1 MSLDFSSL
9 RSQLPR
15 AFGFAFLVAVAA
27 VTAPGASA
35 QRPQDAEILDNA
47 DWVARDGRVGFDRQT
62 AGRARQDL
70 QSLDPGDYGRASA
83 LMALG
88 ASGSLKGRGV
98 LMQETLPDRL
108 PIERAAAAYG
118 LGELGSTRIGDGL
131 DLLIQLTRDP
141 APTVAEAAMVALA
154 RIGEPRARQAV
165 AERAAGGGALAGSAQ
180 QILAHRIDPLRAAVP
195 DAFQR
200 FYRLHWD
207 AARNYGVI
215 DGKIWGSTLID
226 ELSRND
232 LFLEALILRLVQDV
246 NLDGAKD
253 HLLEILLE
261 GEGLRRI
268 ETAVSFMPAEVEM
281 MIEAGVWRPQ
291 DRKEWRSL
299 VTTIL
304 HEELDAFFPHSLAQA
319 LEFDFPSIRAV
330 AAGLLYR
337 RDSRFEDILIE
348 AFDSE
353 DASARADAAYAAGA
367 GEITDFLGR
376 LRGQMADEDPWA
388 AANAMGS
395 LIRMGSP
402 QGVEAAVD
410 LLATK
415 PEDRRVSLSAFLFEV
430 LARAAPDE
438 DVLAFLFKIAPQLSG
453 EDRAAAD
460 SVLLINGLS
469 VDTVELRAELPLLNP
484 RTSQAFRGAQALG
497 SSPSTRDLRIL
508 ARLFPRE
515 RAADMNLELAAALA
529 RNGHRAPEPL
539 LRAAVW
545 RLPWNQSV
553 LAAGV
558 VAESYGIR
566 TLIQWVTAPPPGA
579 TDEDVRRVGY
589 AIGEFG
595 GMDAVRRLQR
605 ELGTTNGAEL
615 PALQLAVLGAL
626 AARTR

>member
-1 MSLDFSSL
+1 MSLDFPLL
-9 RSQLPR
+9 RLRLPR
-15 AFGFAFLVAVAA
+15 ALGCLFLVAAA
-27 VTAPGASA
+27 AAPDASG
-35 QRPQDAEILDNA
+35 QRPQNAEIKDNA
-47 DWVARDGRVGFDRQT
+47 DWVARDARVGFDRQT

-70 QSLDPGDYGRASA
+70 QSLEPGDYGRSSA
-83 LMALG
+83 LVALG
-88 ASGSLKGRGV
+88 ASGSLKGREV
-98 LMQETLPDRL
+98 LMEETLPDRL
-108 PIERAAAAYG
+108 PAERAAAAYG
-118 LGELGSTRIGDGL
+118 LGELGSSRIGDGME
-131 DLLIQLTRDP
+131 LLIRLTRDP
-141 APTVAEAAMVALA
+141 EESVAEAAMVALA
-154 RIGEPRARQAV
+154 RIGETSARQAV
-165 AERAAGGGALAGSAQ
+165 AERAAGGGPLAASAQ
-180 QILAHRIDPLRAAVP
+180 QILAHRVDPSRAAVP
-195 DAFQR
+195 AAFQR

-215 DGKIWGSTLID
+215 DGKIWSSTLID

-232 LFLEALILRLVQDV
+232 LFLEALTLRLVQEV
-246 NLDGAKD
+246 NLEGAKD

-261 GEGLRRI
+261 GEGLKRI
-268 ETAVSFMPAEVEM
+268 DTAVEFMPAEVEM
-281 MIEAGVWRPQ
+281 LIESGVWRPQ
-291 DRKEWRSL
+291 DRKEWRWL

-304 HEELDAFFPHSLAQA
+304 HEELDPFFPRSLTQA

-348 AFDSE
+348 AFDSK

-376 LRGQMADEDPWA
+376 LRKQMSDEDSWA
-388 AANAMGS
+388 AANAIGA

-402 QGVEAAVD
+402 QGVQAAVD
-410 LLATK
+410 LLARE
-415 PEDRRVSLSAFLFEV
+415 PEDRPQYLATFLFEV

-438 DVLAFLFKIAPQLSG
+438 DVLAFIDELAPRLSG
-453 EDRAAAD
+453 VDRASAD
-460 SVLLINGLS
+460 SVLLINGYS
-469 VDTVELRAELPLLNP
+469 IDTAELRAELPLLNP
-484 RTSQAFRGAQALG
+484 LTPQAFRGAQALG
-497 SSPSTRDLRIL
+497 KKPSSRDVRLL

-515 RAADMNLELAAALA
+515 QAPDMNLELAAALA

-626 AARTR
+626 GTRTR